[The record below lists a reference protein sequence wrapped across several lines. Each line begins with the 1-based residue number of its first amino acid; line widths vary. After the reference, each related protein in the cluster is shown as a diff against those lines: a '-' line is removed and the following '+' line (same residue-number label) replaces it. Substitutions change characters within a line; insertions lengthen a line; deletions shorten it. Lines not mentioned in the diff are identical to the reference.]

1 MPTFPY
7 FVDGLFNLLDL
18 IELLVNMAQPSG
30 VVMLA
35 KLGALET
42 QAAPPSALPGQPAS
56 PEQLAAP
63 SCVIFAPT
71 NALSSRFPARQEFPS
86 FPYAFLVF
94 THVIGGHAFQYQSN
108 KNVFLK
114 KVRISSTNV
123 AAILCSGATIHPPCF
138 HVETE
143 EKEDPFLES
152 PETSRVHFMTLHN
165 SLFIFAVFLIFIPFT
180 TFVKTSFA
188 VRRSEFILNLKVS
201 ASTVTGVLSLSKT
214 RKLSKDLL
222 P

>member
-1 MPTFPY
+1 MFC
-7 FVDGLFNLLDL
+7 
-18 IELLVNMAQPSG
+18 Q
-30 VVMLA
+30 
-35 KLGALET
+35 
-42 QAAPPSALPGQPAS
+42 
-56 PEQLAAP
+56 
-63 SCVIFAPT
+63 
-71 NALSSRFPARQEFPS
+71 
-86 FPYAFLVF
+86 
-94 THVIGGHAFQYQSN
+94 
-108 KNVFLK
+108 K
-114 KVRISSTNV
+114 KVRISSANV
-123 AAILCSGATIHPPCF
+123 AAILCSGAPIHPPCF

-143 EKEDPFLES
+143 ENEDPFLES

-188 VRRSEFILNLKVS
+188 VRMSEFILNLKVS